1 MPFGTLEPYGDR
13 ARRREGFEPHVLAFS
28 LRRKCCGQFGGSDLP
43 PAGHSLPPHPPSYS
57 PFGLITLSLCV
68 HTLSHENKS
77 TVRKDGAL
85 LCLVAEVG
93 FEPHDLRV
101 MSPTS
106 YRTALLR
113 DIIGAGSRGRTGT
126 RGEPHG
132 ILSPGRLPIPPFRH
146 VFRYLPKYDI
156 TKQSVCQ

>member
-1 MPFGTLEPYGDR
+1 MLDFLVAEV
-13 ARRREGFEPHVLAFS
+13 GFEPHGLAFS
-28 LRRKCCGQFGGSDLP
+28 LRRKCCGRFDGSDKP
-43 PAGHSLPPHPPSYS
+43 PACHSLPSHPPSYS

-106 YRTALLR
+106 YQAALLR
-113 DIIGAGSRGRTGT
+113 DIMVPETGI
-126 RGEPHG
+126 EPVRDCSHG